1 MSSNQ
6 MKIHKFPYFL
16 LLLLKVLRNAAAI
29 CHFKEIIGSMAMS
42 EKEYFKQNCQFDGLG
57 MGQPR

>member
-1 MSSNQ
+1 